1 MDKDALCSGNC
12 SEQFRVSGDCVP
24 FTVAFA
30 ISYSG
35 LTSVASPA
43 DRHRRRLVWVP
54 VARFGTLTVVK
65 ALMVL
70 RPLLPLEGHM
80 RDQSQMSVAVAA
92 ILLALSSSPLRVW
105 ADSQSA
111 QSTAPTSEI
120 PRESPGAGGSVP
132 PSAVILDPLTV
143 QAVLGREVRSVADE
157 NMGRIVDIIVDRSG
171 QVRAAVIDFGGF
183 LGVGSRKIA
192 VDWSIL
198 RFGSGEKSD
207 RVVVDLIRAQVKAAP
222 EYKDGKPVVVLG
234 ASSAM
239 PLAEP
244 GPASPQ

>member
-80 RDQSQMSVAVAA
+80 RDQSRMSVAVAA

-198 RFGSGEKSD
+198 RFGSGDKVA
-207 RVVVDLIRAQVKAAP
+207 R
-222 EYKDGKPVVVLG
+222 GG
-234 ASSAM
+234 
-239 PLAEP
+239 
-244 GPASPQ
+244 GP